1 MASITCALFW
11 AICPLLIALAAIAWI
26 IEPQSQRIRRW
37 HRSGH
42 SQRAIAARLNISRR
56 QVRRAL
62 AG

>member
-1 MASITCALFW
+1 MATISCVLFW
-11 AICPLLIALAAIAWI
+11 TLCPLLIALAAIAWI
-26 IEPQSQRIRRW
+26 IEPQPARIRRW

-56 QVRRAL
+56 QVRRAI